1 MRPFRA
7 MSMSAA
13 GRGICIAIDE
23 AINWI
28 AGPDFQEESERPLFI
43 NMYDN
48 PLPVTFIIPK
58 TGTQQ
63 PNHITAIGQN
73 FRSLPGSLGPKR
85 AIILVR
91 CKDRQAQIH

>member
-1 MRPFRA
+1 VRPFRA

-13 GRGICIAIDE
+13 GRSICIAIDE

-48 PLPVTFIIPK
+48 PLPVTFII
-58 TGTQQ
+58 Q
-63 PNHITAIGQN
+63 
-73 FRSLPGSLGPKR
+73 SLGNAAAQPYNSHR
-85 AIILVR
+85 AELPLIFGS
-91 CKDRQAQIH
+91 KEG